1 MGPRCDSDAPPSALS
16 RNAAFTRSETSEG
29 CVPRTPAGVVG
40 PCFRTLL
47 SRHSDFRQTCPSRRS
62 RNPCAE
68 HPERCWPRPCTSRER
83 MPTVSLAQ
91 SDSSFGSSVLGVSH
105 LAYRGGKRI
114 WRESSSSLSIGMCS
128 ARYRD
133 SSRGTETIS
142 RHLHTAEPHFKQR
155 AMTRSH
161 ARPGS
166 PHHAHAVHRRER
178 HGHSRRMLA
187 PGNGLVAAR
196 RHGPPPR
203 NSCTELASTDP
214 CVRFVLRQR
223 VGHAGFS
230 CAEIPLIPRSRLI
243 ATRLS
248 VVR

>member
-1 MGPRCDSDAPPSALS
+1 MRPS
-16 RNAAFTRSETSEG
+16 
-29 CVPRTPAGVVG
+29 
-40 PCFRTLL
+40 
-47 SRHSDFRQTCPSRRS
+47 HSRRRCGSVLLDAFFQALGLRRTS
-62 RNPCAE
+62 RSRRARNHCAE
-68 HPERCWPRPCTSRER
+68 HPARDWPRPCTSSEP
-83 MPTVSLAQ
+83 MPTLSRAQ
-91 SDSSFGSSVLGVSH
+91 SDSSFASSGLGVSH

-161 ARPGS
+161 ARPAS
-166 PHHAHAVHRRER
+166 PHHARAVHRRER
-178 HGHSRRMLA
+178 HRHSRGMLA
-187 PGNGLVAAR
+187 PGNGLAAAR

-203 NSCTELASTDP
+203 NSCTQFASTDP

-243 ATRLS
+243 ATRPS